1 MRPKTRRLAAVAVAA
16 IAVAAAA
23 PAATARAESSAVAGP
38 CRATSAS
45 TGSEVQ
51 VVLTGNYTDDSTTSN
66 VTLSCHIVM
75 GGRRILSVTDPLLGP
90 VAALAA
96 EQRIDTAPFYVCYEL
111 HIREFLDLWNAE
123 YSTNC

>member
-16 IAVAAAA
+16 IAVTAAA
-23 PAATARAESSAVAGP
+23 PAASVGAGSSAVAGP
-38 CRATSAS
+38 CRVTSAS

-51 VVLTGNYTDDSTTSN
+51 AVMTGNYAADDTSSN

-75 GGRRILSVTDPLLGP
+75 GGRRILSVTDPLVGP
-90 VAALAA
+90 VAVLAA

-111 HIREFLDLWNAE
+111 HIRKFLDIWNYD